1 MSYLCKQLS
10 HKNGNII
17 YKSKGNT
24 PIMKKSQLSCAI
36 LAALAGLSVHAQEES
51 SGQAK
56 IETIE
61 VTATKRAESIQDVP
75 VAVTALNGE
84 ALENMGI
91 DNFQD
96 YVEFLPNVTFQGTG
110 PGQNEIYIR
119 GAATTQSNIML
130 SSVQAL
136 QPSVAFYLDD
146 QPVSM
151 AGRNLD
157 VYATDVQR
165 VEVLPGPQGTL
176 FGASSQAGT
185 IRLIT
190 NKPRHD
196 AFAAGVDTNLS
207 FTKDG
212 EMSNALEAYF
222 NMPLSDDL
230 AVRVAAYNDKQGGW
244 IDNVPN
250 VPGEGGYIG
259 SAQVINRISGGPLAD
274 AAAMDA
280 NRITNPDISSNT
292 EAAVVSPQNDALVEE
307 DFNDAVYAGARL
319 GLSYHINDDWKL
331 LVQHTQQ
338 TLDTEGVFAYDP
350 TLDGEQSALRF
361 QQEENKDEFG
371 LTTWT
376 LEGRLNKLDLVYTGG
391 YLDREIDTLADY
403 TGYTNGGL
411 FSAYYVC
418 NHYDTP
424 DNTADERC
432 LDPTKYFK
440 EDTSTTRN
448 THELRFNTTMDT
460 PWRVTAGLFYDE
472 QEIATVGQFK
482 IANTEMTTFGFDNL
496 QRTLVGNEGINSD
509 GGPFPSEVSFINDIT
524 HTIEQIAV
532 FGQLEYDLTDTITA
546 SVGARWYEIDDIYE
560 GSTSTVDVSRR
571 IRAFGTMDAD
581 ELAAVGL
588 DPEAVNAAVQS
599 GQLQVDLL
607 DDDGVLTV
615 DDTIFKF
622 SLDWKVNEDVLLFAN
637 YSEGFRPPVT
647 NRVGGGL
654 SSNQAGKF
662 ENFRIPVYS
671 TTDTLDNY
679 ELGLKGDF
687 LDGILRVNATA
698 YYSEITDLQTSRFDP
713 TNISFLVFTD
723 NVGDAEIQGLD
734 ANITWLAT
742 DNLVV
747 NAAFSLLDTE
757 LTRVNSELEGIA
769 AGVGTELP
777 YSAGFSGNV
786 NARYFFEVFDGKQ
799 GYLNGSVSYTG
810 DRYAGMVMDAYVM
823 EDATQLIYG
832 TGSGLKIEQH
842 ADVYEGV
849 TYADA
854 NGDTFRGG
862 RYVQESYVLANLAVG
877 VTNDAWKAELYI
889 DNVFDEHAVL
899 NIDTQQFTPKV
910 VTNRPRTI
918 GLRFSY
924 DYY

>member
-1 MSYLCKQLS
+1 MRK
-10 HKNGNII
+10 
-17 YKSKGNT
+17 T
-24 PIMKKSQLSCAI
+24 QLSCAI
-36 LAALAGLSVHAQEES
+36 VAALASTSLAAQDS
-51 SGQAK
+51 DAPAK
-56 IETIE
+56 LETIE
-61 VTATKRAESIQDVP
+61 VTATKRSESIQDVP
-75 VAVTALNGE
+75 VAVTALNGK
-84 ALENMGI
+84 ALENLGI

-96 YVEFLPNVTFQGTG
+96 YVEFLPNVVFQGTG

-136 QPSVAFYLDD
+136 QPSVAFYLDEM
-146 QPVSM
+146 PVSM

-190 NKPRHD
+190 NKPDHTS
-196 AFAAGVDTNLS
+196 FAAGFDTNIS

-212 EMSNALEAYF
+212 EMSNAVEAYF
-222 NMPLSDDL
+222 NMPLTDDL
-230 AVRVAAYNDKQGGW
+230 AIRVAAYNDKQGGW
-244 IDNVPN
+244 IDNVRN

-259 SAQVINRISGGPLAD
+259 SAVVIDRISAGFGKLAEPEV
-274 AAAMDA
+274 MDM
-280 NRITNPDISSNT
+280 NRVTSPGINSNS
-292 EAAVVSPQNDALVEE
+292 EARVVSPQNDALVEE
-307 DFNDAVYAGARL
+307 DFNDATYSGARF
-319 GLSYHINDDWKL
+319 GLSYHFNDNWDV

-350 TLDGEQSALRF
+350 TLEGESSAIRF
-361 QQEENKDEFG
+361 QPEENKDEFG

-376 LEGRLNKLDLVYTGG
+376 LEGRLEKLDVVYTGG

-411 FSAYYVC
+411 FSSYYVC
-418 NHYDTP
+418 DYSNPVAEDQ
-424 DNTADERC
+424 RC
-432 LDPTKYFK
+432 LDPTKYYS
-440 EDTSTTRN
+440 EDTTSTRT

-460 PWRVTAGLFYDE
+460 PWRITAGLFYDD
-472 QEIATVGQFK
+472 QEVATVGQFK
-482 IANTEMTTFGFDNL
+482 IANTELFDNL
-496 QRTLVGNEGINSD
+496 QRTLLGNEGINSD
-509 GGPFPSEVSFINDIT
+509 GGPFPAEVSFVNDIT

-532 FGQLEYDLTDTITA
+532 FGQFEYDITDALTA
-546 SVGARWYEIDDIYE
+546 SIGARWYQIDDKYV
-560 GSTSTVDVSRR
+560 GSTTTVDVTRR
-571 IRAFGTMDAD
+571 IRAFGTQDPD

-588 DPEAVNAAVQS
+588 NPQLVDAAIAS
-599 GQLQVDLL
+599 GQLEVDLL
-607 DDDGVLTV
+607 DDNGVLTV
-615 DDTIFKF
+615 DDTIYKF

-654 SSNQAGKF
+654 ADNQSGKF

-679 ELGLKGDF
+679 ELGMKGDF
-687 LDGILRVNATA
+687 FDGLVRVNATA
-698 YYSEITDLQTSRFDP
+698 YYSEIEELQTSRFDP

-723 NVGDAEIQGLD
+723 NVGDAEIKGLD
-734 ANITWLAT
+734 ADMTWLAT
-742 DNLVV
+742 DDLVI

-769 AGVGTELP
+769 AGVGSELP
-777 YSAGFSGNV
+777 YSAEFSGNI
-786 NARYFFEVFDGKQ
+786 NARYFFELEGDKR
-799 GYLNGSVSYTG
+799 GYINGSVSYTG
-810 DRYAGMVMDAYVM
+810 DRLAGMVMDAYVM
-823 EDATQLIYG
+823 EDATSLIYG
-832 TGSGLKIEQH
+832 TGSGLKIQQE
-842 ADVYEGV
+842 ADVFEGV

-854 NGDTFRGG
+854 NGETFRGG
-862 RYVQESYVLANLAVG
+862 RYVQESYVLTNFAIG
-877 VTNDAWKAELYI
+877 VTNDVWKAELYI
-889 DNVFDEHAVL
+889 DNVFDERAIL

>member
-1 MSYLCKQLS
+1 MRK
-10 HKNGNII
+10 
-17 YKSKGNT
+17 T
-24 PIMKKSQLSCAI
+24 QLSCAI
-36 LAALAGLSVHAQEES
+36 LAALASGSVYAQQTNDNN
-51 SGQAK
+51 SGAK

-136 QPSVAFYLDD
+136 QPSVAFYVDE

-157 VYATDVQR
+157 VYATDIQR

-185 IRLIT
+185 VRLIT
-190 NKPRHD
+190 NKPQHD
-196 AFAAGVDTNLS
+196 AFSAGADSNIS
-207 FTKDG
+207 FTKGGD
-212 EMSNALEAYF
+212 MSNAVEAYF
-222 NMPLSDDL
+222 NMPITDDL
-230 AVRVAAYNDKQGGW
+230 AVRVAAYNDQQGGW
-244 IDNVPN
+244 IDNVLN
-250 VPGEGGYIG
+250 QPGEGGYIS
-259 SAQVINRISGGPLAD
+259 SAQVISRISGGVLAD
-274 AAAMDA
+274 PVGMDA
-280 NRITNPDISSNT
+280 NRITNPNINSPED
-292 EAAVVSPQNDALVEE
+292 AAVVSPRNDALVE
-307 DFNDAVYAGARL
+307 DNFNDASYAGARF
-319 GLSYHINDDWKL
+319 GLSYMFNDDWDL

-338 TLDTEGVFAYDP
+338 TLETEGVFAYDP
-350 TLDGEQSALRF
+350 NLEGESSTNRF
-361 QQEENKDEFG
+361 QPEENTDEFG

-376 LEGRLNKLDLVYTGG
+376 VEGRLEKLDVVYTGG

-418 NHYDTP
+418 NYGGSV
-424 DNTADERC
+424 AAEDERC
-432 LDPTKYFK
+432 LDPTKYYR
-440 EDTSTTRN
+440 EDTTSTRS

-460 PWRVTAGLFYDE
+460 PWRVTAGLFYDD
-472 QEIATVGQFK
+472 QEVATVGQFN
-482 IANTEMTTFGFDNL
+482 IASTEKFPAMA
-496 QRTLVGNEGINSD
+496 RTLVGSEGINSN
-509 GGPFPSEVSFINDIT
+509 GGPFPADVSFINDIT

-532 FGQLEYDLTDTITA
+532 FGQLEYDITEDLTA
-546 SVGARWYEIDDIYE
+546 SFGARWYQIDDEYK

-571 IRAFGTMDAD
+571 IRAFGTLDES

-588 DPEAVNAAVQS
+588 DPVAVNAAIDS
-599 GQLQVDLL
+599 GQLIVDDLEP
-607 DDDGVLTV
+607 DGVLSV

-622 SLDWKVNEDVLLFAN
+622 SLDYKVNDDILVFGN

-654 SSNQAGKF
+654 ASNQSGKF

-679 ELGLKGDF
+679 ELGIKGDF

-723 NVGDAEIQGLD
+723 NVGDAEIKGMD
-734 ANITWLAT
+734 ADITWLAT
-742 DNLVV
+742 DDLVI

-757 LTRVNSELEGIA
+757 LTRINSELAGIS
-769 AGVGTELP
+769 AGVGAQLP
-777 YSAGFSGNV
+777 YSASFSGNV
-786 NARYFFEVFDGKQ
+786 NARYFFEMKEGRR
-799 GYLNGSVSYTG
+799 GYVNGSVSYTG
-810 DRYAGMVMDAYVM
+810 DRLAGMVMDAYVM

-832 TGSGLKIEQH
+832 TGSGLTIEDE
-842 ADVYEGV
+842 AAVYEGV
-849 TYADA
+849 TYADSQ
-854 NGDTFRGG
+854 GETFRGG
-862 RYVQESYVLANLAVG
+862 RYVQDSYVIANLAVG
-877 VTNDAWKAELYI
+877 VTNDVWKAELYV
-889 DNVFDEHAVL
+889 DNVFDENAVL

-918 GLRFSY
+918 GVRLSY